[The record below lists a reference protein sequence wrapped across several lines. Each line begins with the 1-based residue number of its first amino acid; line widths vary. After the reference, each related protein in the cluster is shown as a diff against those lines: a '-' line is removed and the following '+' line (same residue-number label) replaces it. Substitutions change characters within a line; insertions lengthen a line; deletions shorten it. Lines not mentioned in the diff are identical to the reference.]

1 MELVRE
7 YARRSSDE
15 VFAALVSRHVNLVYS
30 VAIRQVRDPHLA
42 EEVTQAVFV
51 ILARKAGSL
60 GPKTI
65 LSGWLCRT
73 ARNAAANALTI
84 QRRRQHREQEA
95 YMQSTANEP
104 DPESDVW
111 NQIAPLL
118 DTALAQL
125 GQKNHDAVVLRFFEG
140 KDLKDVGAALGVSE
154 EAAKKRVAR
163 AVEKLRLFFHKRGIV
178 VPISILVAA
187 ISANAVQAAPAG
199 LALIAAPAAGGGSA
213 LTILKIMAMT
223 KLKYGILA
231 GIIIAGVA
239 TTTVVIGL
247 HSRVKPTPKAA
258 ALPNRSVSNPSGV
271 FAETPPKAAALPNP
285 NGYDYLAQAARAVSS
300 DSPNAPE
307 LSQPA
312 LSALVARNAEA
323 LKLARQGFEY
333 ESQAADNTS
342 PQLMDL
348 LPGFKC
354 LACAFAAEG
363 RLAKMENRAGDASHS
378 FLDAVRAGQE
388 SSRGG
393 TVLVRQVG
401 VAMEALGLRSLKP
414 LADSA
419 DASQCREISLALEA
433 LDEKEPPINETLAQ
447 EKAFSENMAASG
459 PKLNVVSRAIQGAI
473 QAKMLAPVMERAM
486 GHFQTNQLTLRQTM
500 IAFAARAYELEKKQP
515 PKSLGDLTPDYL
527 KAIPQDPRTGKD
539 MVLPP

>member
-1 MELVRE
+1 M
-7 YARRSSDE
+7 
-15 VFAALVSRHVNLVYS
+15 
-30 VAIRQVRDPHLA
+30 
-42 EEVTQAVFV
+42 
-51 ILARKAGSL
+51 
-60 GPKTI
+60 
-65 LSGWLCRT
+65 
-73 ARNAAANALTI
+73 
-84 QRRRQHREQEA
+84 
-95 YMQSTANEP
+95 
-104 DPESDVW
+104 
-111 NQIAPLL
+111 
-118 DTALAQL
+118 
-125 GQKNHDAVVLRFFEG
+125 
-140 KDLKDVGAALGVSE
+140 SE

-163 AVEKLRLFFHKRGIV
+163 AVDKLRLYFHKRGVV
-178 VPISILVAA
+178 VPISILAAA

-199 LALIAAPAAGGGSA
+199 LAPIAAPAAGGGSA

-231 GIIIAGVA
+231 GIIVAGVA

-247 HSRVKPTPKAA
+247 HPRVKP
-258 ALPNRSVSNPSGV
+258 
-271 FAETPPKAAALPNP
+271 PPKAAALPNP

-333 ESQAADNTS
+333 ESQAADNNS
-342 PQLMDL
+342 SNLMDL

-433 LDEKEPPINETLAQ
+433 LDAKEPPLTETLAQ
-447 EKAFSENMAASG
+447 EKVYAESMAASG
-459 PKLNVVSRAIQGAI
+459 PKLNFVTRAIQGAI
-473 QAKMLAPVMERAM
+473 QAKMLAPMLERST
-486 GHFQTNQLTLRQTM
+486 GHFQTNQFNLRQTM
-500 IAFAARAYELEKKQP
+500 VAFAARAYELEKS
-515 PKSLGDLTPDYL
+515 SL
-527 KAIPQDPRTGKD
+527 PRVSAT
-539 MVLPP
+539 